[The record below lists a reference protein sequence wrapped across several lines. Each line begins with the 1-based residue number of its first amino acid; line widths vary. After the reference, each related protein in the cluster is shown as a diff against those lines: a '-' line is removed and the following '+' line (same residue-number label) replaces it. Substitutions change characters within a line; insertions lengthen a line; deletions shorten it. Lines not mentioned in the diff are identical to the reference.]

1 MDNRKYQIRQAIL
14 EGLNKIYPA
23 GRNLDGLERFGIVAQ
38 ISANRAEIFAET
50 RNLEKIGY
58 ISNITGSGRAPYW
71 KINSGGVLQITKEM
85 ALDEFVWGEE
95 AL

>member
-14 EGLNKIYPA
+14 EGLNNIYPA
-23 GRNLDGLERFGIVAQ
+23 GRNLDGLKRFSFVAQ
-38 ISANRAEIFAET
+38 ISASREELLQEA

-58 ISNITGSGRAPYW
+58 ITNITGVGRDPYW
-71 KINSGGVLQITKEM
+71 KITSAGVKQITKEM
-85 ALDEFVWGEE
+85 ALDEFVFGEE